1 MSLNQELRMI
11 RHRENIL
18 SDDKLCK
25 ICYQIMYTGLQLRNC
40 IHAFHSHC
48 LVLYSQEVCLFLK
61 INLNSNNVNPS
72 YGAILLY
79 LISINIGISN
89 LNIDIYRYKGQFI

>member
-40 IHAFHSHC
+40 IHAFNSIC
-48 LVLYSQEVCLFLK
+48 LVLYSEKLFL
-61 INLNSNNVNPS
+61 ITLDQIRF
-72 YGAILLY
+72 ILSFLVFTS
-79 LISINIGISN
+79 L
-89 LNIDIYRYKGQFI
+89 LVLK